1 MLIIACGVEIR
12 WQTRPLRIYPIS
24 LTWEILGLLLQYG
37 LTHYP
42 CALWSTVQLL
52 LQQLDESQ
60 QRVITLLLLSAVTS
74 SVNTSNLVL
83 VAAIHARSLP
93 RSCLMFTSCFSPSPA
108 FSLPN
113 KLILVLCVQ
122 RQTNFQVFLIF
133 FLAKSDLAFL
143 LFNQGLAPCHK
154 PTVSLD
160 ASIGLSG
167 LLALLSW
174 PVHSFFLIMYQ
185 IVDLATSEDFPTW

>member
-24 LTWEILGLLLQYG
+24 LTWEILGLLSQYG

-143 LFNQGLAPCHK
+143 LFSVTRGLHL
-154 PTVSLD
+154 VINRLY
-160 ASIGLSG
+160 
-167 LLALLSW
+167 LLMNLLVFRVFW
-174 PVHSFFLIMYQ
+174 HCWAGQYIPSF
-185 IVDLATSEDFPTW
+185 

>member
-1 MLIIACGVEIR
+1 MTDSAIEDISHFFDLRDFGVAFA
-12 WQTRPLRIYPIS
+12 
-24 LTWEILGLLLQYG
+24 YG

-143 LFNQGLAPCHK
+143 LFSVTRGLHL
-154 PTVSLD
+154 VINRLY
-160 ASIGLSG
+160 
-167 LLALLSW
+167 LLMHLLVFRVFW
-174 PVHSFFLIMYQ
+174 HC
-185 IVDLATSEDFPTW
+185 